1 HLAPL
6 GRRPRLCPL
15 PPLFA
20 LPTHFL
26 LPLLRPYLPLP
37 IHRQPLHALLPPL
50 APHIRPGAP
59 LHSGDT
65 ALPQKPRRPR
75 AARLQ
80 RCLVSF
86 LRLVLSHS
94 LFPALARWWGIRK
107 AGKVARFGEQG
118 YAVVY
123 FLVVG

>member
-1 HLAPL
+1 IWLRWAVDPTSAL
-6 GRRPRLCPL
+6 RVFLL
-15 PPLFA
+15 PPPFA
-20 LPTHFL
+20 LLTHFL

-59 LHSGDT
+59 LRSGGAPRAGGYDT
-65 ALPQKPRRPR
+65 ALPQSPGDR
-75 AARLQ
+75 ALLA
-80 RCLVSF
+80 
-86 LRLVLSHS
+86 HS
-94 LFPALARWWGIRK
+94 LFPALARRWGVRK

>member
-1 HLAPL
+1 
-6 GRRPRLCPL
+6 
-15 PPLFA
+15 
-20 LPTHFL
+20 HFL

-59 LHSGDT
+59 LHSGGAPRAGGYDI
-65 ALPQKPRRPR
+65 ALPQRPRRPR
-75 AARLQ
+75 AARVQ
-80 RCLVSF
+80 CCHVSF

-94 LFPALARWWGIRK
+94 LFPALARRWGIRK
-107 AGKVARFGEQG
+107 AGKVARFGEEG